1 VRVAVIP
8 ALDEASCVGGV
19 VDEVRAYVDTVVVVD
34 NGSRDDTAAV
44 AAAHGAIVEQEPRR
58 GYGAAC
64 LRGLARA
71 RVLGAS
77 VVVFLDADG
86 SDDPGDV
93 PRLLAALR
101 DGAELALG
109 VRTPETT
116 EAGAMTR
123 SQRFGNWLAPL
134 LMRTLLGACYHDMP
148 PLKAIRRG
156 ALDRLVLT
164 DTEHGFTIELLLRA
178 HSAGLRVAEIP
189 VRCRARRAGASK
201 VSGTVVGSARAAHR
215 ILTTIAWHAL
225 RHRGGRARRK
235 AAPGGGGG

>member
-1 VRVAVIP
+1 MIP
-8 ALDEASCVGGV
+8 ALDEAACVGEV
-19 VDEVRAYVDTVVVVD
+19 VDGVRAHVDTVVVVD
-34 NGSRDDTAAV
+34 NGSRDDTSAV
-44 AAAHGAIVEQEPRR
+44 AAAHGAVVEQEPRR

-64 LRGLARA
+64 LRGLTRA

-109 VRTPETT
+109 VRTRETT

-123 SQRFGNWLAPL
+123 TQRFGNWLAPL
-134 LMRTLLGACYHDMP
+134 LMQSIFGACYHDMP
-148 PLKAIRRG
+148 PLKAIRRD
-156 ALDRLVLT
+156 ALDRLALT
-164 DTEHGFTIELLLRA
+164 ETGHGFTIELLLRA
-178 HSAGLRVAEIP
+178 HRAGLRVAEVP

-201 VSGTVVGSARAAHR
+201 VSGTVIGSARAAYR
-215 ILTTIAWHAL
+215 ILTTIARHAL
-225 RHRGGRARRK
+225 RPRGHG
-235 AAPGGGGG
+235 